1 MVSRLF
7 LLNGTLLLSIMA
19 MTMSASAH
27 GVHGHDREFL
37 TSVAGPHPFPFMY
50 LGAKHMVTGYDHL
63 AYLAGVIFFLSKI
76 KDVFTFVSLFAIGHS
91 ITLLLGVLAGININ
105 IHLVDAIIGLS
116 VCYKALE
123 NLGIFNAS
131 AGPLINPKIAVFG
144 FGLVHGFGLSSKLQE
159 FALSPNGLVINM
171 LSFNLGVEIGQIIA
185 LIFLLGIFYWL
196 RSLKIFGSV
205 AIGVN
210 MILLVIGLVL
220 FGMQITGFFIGAS

>member
-123 NLGIFNAS
+123 NLRIFNAS

-159 FALSPNGLVINM
+159 FAMSPNGLVINM

-196 RSLKIFGSV
+196 RSLKNFGNV